1 MAVWEVRTIKQYG
14 DRFWENVWH
23 LDIGADTDVS
33 ATMIDAF
40 RDFDRSLLRD
50 IYTLARIVRRPA
62 GTTDAFIEV
71 ILGLAG
77 LLASTGKVLP
87 LFNTVRILLNVGA
100 GRPGQKFLRGYLTD
114 ADLSGDDVHIESA
127 SVSQVEDAV
136 FALLNTASS
145 EGYTFVE
152 SGDDKPVSGA
162 AVQALVQMRQL
173 HRKRRRST

>member
-1 MAVWEVRTIKQYG
+1 MA
-14 DRFWENVWH
+14 
-23 LDIGADTDVS
+23 S
-33 ATMIDAF
+33 A
-40 RDFDRSLLRD
+40 
-50 IYTLARIVRRPA
+50 A
-62 GTTDAFIEV
+62 GKCS
-71 ILGLAG
+71 AG
-77 LLASTGKVLP
+77 SSS
-87 LFNTVRILLNVGA
+87 A